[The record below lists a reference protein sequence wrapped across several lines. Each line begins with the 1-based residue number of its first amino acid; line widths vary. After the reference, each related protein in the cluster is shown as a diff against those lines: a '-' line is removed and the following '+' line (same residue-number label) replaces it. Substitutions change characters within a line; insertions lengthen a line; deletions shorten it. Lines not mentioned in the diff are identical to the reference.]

1 MDQTVTEPRP
11 PSPETLQRLADVVG
25 GRNAIT
31 DETNMAPYLTEWRDK
46 YFGKAAMV
54 LRPGS
59 VDEVSEILKIANG
72 TGTAIV
78 PQAGNTGLVGGQIP
92 FETGHEVVL
101 SLGRMN
107 KVRAI
112 DPVDNTITVDA
123 GCVLQ
128 SVQQAAD
135 DVDRLYPLR
144 IGSEGSCQIGG
155 NIGTN
160 AGGTAVLAYGNTRD
174 LVLGLEVVLADGRV
188 WNGLRRLRKDNT
200 GYDLKNL
207 FIGSEGT
214 LGIVTGAVLKLFPKP
229 KDISTA
235 FIGLGSPDQALELFG
250 LANERSGRRVT
261 GFELIPRY
269 GISIVLK
276 HGQNM
281 RDPLA
286 DEHPWYVLMELSG
299 GGAQGGLD
307 QVAGE
312 ILEEGLER
320 GLLNDAVIASS
331 AAQADD
337 LWRIRAVVSEVQK
350 NEGGSV
356 KFDVSVPV
364 SSVPAFIEDVVDVSE
379 KLVPACRPLPYGH
392 MGDGNI
398 HCNVSQPV
406 GAVASEFLARWGD
419 FDTAIHAVVAKF
431 GGSIS
436 AEHGIGRM
444 KRNYMPE
451 IKDPVELDLMY
462 ALKRQFDP
470 NGILNPGKVLPPINV
485 TEKP

>member
-1 MDQTVTEPRP
+1 MRFTTP
-11 PSPETLQRLADVVG
+11 AD
-25 GRNAIT
+25 
-31 DETNMAPYLTEWRDK
+31 MAPYLTEWRDK

-59 VDEVSEILKIANG
+59 AEEVSGILKIANE

-78 PQAGNTGLVGGQIP
+78 PQGGNTGLVGGQIP

-128 SVQQAAD
+128 AVQDAAD
-135 DVDRLYPLR
+135 EVDRLFPLR

-174 LVLGLEVVLADGRV
+174 LVLGLEVVLADGRI

-207 FIGSEGT
+207 FIGAEGT

-235 FIGLGSPDQALELFG
+235 FIGLGSPAQALELFG

-276 HGQNM
+276 HGQNV

-299 GGAQGGLD
+299 GGSQGGLD
-307 QVAGE
+307 EVAGE
-312 ILEEGLER
+312 ILELGLER
-320 GLLNDAVIASS
+320 GLLDDAAIASS
-331 AAQADD
+331 AAQADEI
-337 LWRIRAVVSEVQK
+337 WRIRAVVSEVQK
-350 NEGGSV
+350 NEGGSI

-364 SSVPAFIEDVVDVSE
+364 SCVPAFIDDVVAVSE
-379 KLVPACRPLPYGH
+379 TLAPGCRPLPYGH

-406 GAVASEFLARWGD
+406 GADASEFLARWGD
-419 FDTAIHAVVAKF
+419 FDDGIHEVVARY

-444 KRNYMPE
+444 KRDYMPE

-462 ALKRQFDP
+462 VLKHQFDP
-470 NGILNPGKVLPPINV
+470 HGILNPGKVLPPRNV

>member
-1 MDQTVTEPRP
+1 MDQTATDLQP
-11 PSPETLQRLADVVG
+11 PAPATLQRLAAIVG
-25 GRNAIT
+25 ERNAIA
-31 DETNMAPYLTEWRDK
+31 DDADMAPYLTEWRDR

-59 VDEVSEILKIANG
+59 VEEVSEILKVANE

-78 PQAGNTGLVGGQIP
+78 PQAGNTGLVGAQIP

-101 SLGRMN
+101 SLGRIN

-112 DPVDNTITVDA
+112 DPVDYTITVDA

-128 SVQQAAD
+128 SVQEAAD
-135 DVDRLYPLR
+135 GVDRLFPLR

-174 LVLGLEVVLADGRV
+174 LVLGLEVVLADGRI

-229 KDISTA
+229 KDVSTA
-235 FIGLGSPDQALELFG
+235 FIGLGSPAQALELFT
-250 LANERSGRRVT
+250 LANEHSGRRVT
-261 GFELIPRY
+261 GFELMPRY
-269 GISIVLK
+269 GISIVVK
-276 HGQNM
+276 HGENI

-299 GGAQGGLD
+299 GGGEGGLD
-307 QVAGE
+307 ELAGE
-312 ILEEGLER
+312 ILELGLER
-320 GLLNDAVIASS
+320 GWLSDAVIASN
-331 AAQADD
+331 AAQADE
-337 LWRIRAVVSEVQK
+337 LWRMRAVISEVQK
-350 NEGGSV
+350 NEGGSI

-364 SSVPAFIEDVVDVSE
+364 SSVPDFIDDVIAASQDI
-379 KLVPACRPLPYGH
+379 VPACRPLPFGH

-406 GAVASEFLARWGD
+406 GADTAEFLARWD
-419 FDTAIHAVVAKF
+419 EFDTAIHAVVARF

-444 KRNYMPE
+444 KRAYMPE

-462 ALKRQFDP
+462 ALKKQLDP
-470 NGILNPGKVLPPINV
+470 NGILNPGKVLPPRDV
-485 TEKP
+485 T